1 MWNQKSNSCIKT
13 KDNQSQLFLCYLGHF
28 SFLAS
33 SFFFLASSF
42 SFASLAFFF
51 AFLQRQATI
60 GSAKTNQLK
69 IVLLGSF
76 FLIAPLSPWHIHDLP
91 QNDQVSSIHLS
102 RNSWVISLGRPTL
115 PRDEKKRQEPSRHT
129 AYVQILYIK
138 LYILYIS
145 AYFTCVMEMI
155 LEIMRTMPTYNIAI
169 VTITPIILHDGDD
182 HDYHCDGCCCCC
194 CCW

>member
-13 KDNQSQLFLCYLGHF
+13 KDNQSQLFLCYVGHF

-102 RNSWVISLGRPTL
+102 RNSWVISLGRLTL
-115 PRDEKKRQEPSRHT
+115 PRDDKKTTRTVKAHGIRT
-129 AYVQILYIK
+129 NIIYIIIYTVHICIFY
-138 LYILYIS
+138 LRDGNDTGDN
-145 AYFTCVMEMI
+145 AHDA
-155 LEIMRTMPTYNIAI
+155 NIQ
-169 VTITPIILHDGDD
+169 
-182 HDYHCDGCCCCC
+182 HCHSHNHANHPV
-194 CCW
+194 